1 MVSKL
6 ACLFKRKTQDFTRY
20 FQSLDTNSCELIVID
35 RAGGHIFAQRRPRTL
50 SNGKSAKVLF
60 MANCGMRVAMDIG
73 VIRDD
78 VMGFYRVSPSRRLR
92 SFGCKFSCKGMG
104 RHWVHRSERVR
115 GALDEFA

>member
-6 ACLFKRKTQDFTRY
+6 ACFFKRKTRDFTRY

-60 MANCGMRVAMDIG
+60 MANCGIRVAMDIG
-73 VIRDD
+73 VSCDH
-78 VMGFYRVSPSRRLR
+78 VSCFYRYFLARRLR
-92 SFGCKFSCKGMG
+92 CLEANVYTKAR
-104 RHWVHRSERVR
+104 RHHWS
-115 GALDEFA
+115 AAP